1 MILFLDFDGVLHPQ
15 FEGGMVPEDVAFCH
29 RDAFESVMR
38 DFPSVQIVIS
48 STWRLVFD
56 MGNLRNRFSADIG
69 DRIVG
74 TTPLVESTQT
84 IGINR
89 REVEI
94 LEWLSASGKQAEPW
108 LALDDAPWLFGS
120 HRDRVVV
127 CQSMV
132 GFDPQAELELR
143 SRLLTGL

>member
-29 RDAFESVMR
+29 RYAFEAVMR
-38 DFPSVQIVIS
+38 DFPLVPIVIS

-56 MGNLRNRFSADIG
+56 LENLRNRFSADIG
-69 DRIVG
+69 DRIIG
-74 TTPLVESTQT
+74 ATPSVESTRT

-94 LEWLSASGKQAEPW
+94 LEWLSTNDRHAEPW
-108 LALDDAPWLFGS
+108 LALDDAPWLFRE
-120 HRDRVVV
+120 HVNRVVV
-127 CQSMV
+127 CKSMV
-132 GFDPQAELELR
+132 GFNAQAAVELK
-143 SRLLTGL
+143 SRLSTGL

>member
-29 RDAFESVMR
+29 RYAFEAVMR
-38 DFPSVQIVIS
+38 VFPSVQIVIS
-48 STWRLVFD
+48 STWPLVFD
-56 MGNLRNRFSADIG
+56 LDNLRNRFSADIG
-69 DRIVG
+69 GRIIGV
-74 TTPLVESTQT
+74 TPSVESTRA

-94 LEWLSASGKQAEPW
+94 SKWLFANGMQAEPW

-132 GFDPQAELELR
+132 GFDAQVAIELR
-143 SRLLTGL
+143 SRLSTGL